1 MSFRTVMI
9 SSRCK
14 LDLRMNYLEVRSDET
29 KKILL
34 DDIDTLIIENPAVSI
49 TGCLLSALMEKK
61 IKVIFCDNKRN
72 PQAEMIPYYGSYDCS
87 RKIKTQIAWEE
98 SIKGDVWTKIVEE
111 KIRKQAQFLQEL
123 GYVRESELLFSYT
136 EQLEYRDETNREGH
150 AAKVYFNA
158 LFRMDFTRNDDNAT
172 NAALNYGY
180 ALILSAINRE
190 VVALGYNTE
199 LGLFHDNIY
208 NPFNISCDIM
218 EPLRILIDR
227 FVYQQRFKKFEK
239 EEKHKMLEV
248 LQLDIKIGGTR
259 QVLTNGIRIY
269 VRSVFDALCEK
280 DTSMLLF
287 YEV

>member
-1 MSFRTVMI
+1 
-9 SSRCK
+9 
-14 LDLRMNYLEVRSDET
+14 
-29 KKILL
+29 
-34 DDIDTLIIENPAVSI
+34 
-49 TGCLLSALMEKK
+49 
-61 IKVIFCDNKRN
+61 
-72 PQAEMIPYYGSYDCS
+72 
-87 RKIKTQIAWEE
+87 
-98 SIKGDVWTKIVEE
+98 
-111 KIRKQAQFLQEL
+111 
-123 GYVRESELLFSYT
+123 
-136 EQLEYRDETNREGH
+136 
-150 AAKVYFNA
+150 
-158 LFRMDFTRNDDNAT
+158 MDFTRNDDNAT

-208 NPFNISCDIM
+208 NSFNLSCDIM

-269 VRSVFDALCEK
+269 VRSVFDALCEN

>member
-98 SIKGDVWTKIVEE
+98 KIKGDVWTKIVEE

-158 LFRMDFTRNDDNAT
+158 LFGMDFTRNDDNAI

-190 VVALGYNTE
+190 VVALGYHTE

-208 NPFNISCDIM
+208 NPFNLSCDIM

-248 LQLDIKIGGTR
+248 LQLEIKIGGTR

>member
-98 SIKGDVWTKIVEE
+98 RIKGEVWTKIVEK
-111 KIRKQAQFLQEL
+111 KISKQAQFLQEL

-158 LFRMDFTRNDDNAT
+158 LFGMDFTRNDDNAT

-208 NPFNISCDIM
+208 NPFNLSCDIM
-218 EPLRILIDR
+218 EPLRILVDR
-227 FVYQQRFKKFEK
+227 FAYQQRFKKFEK

-248 LQLDIKIGGTR
+248 LQSEIKIGGTR

-269 VRSVFDALCEK
+269 VRSVFDALCEN
-280 DTSMLLF
+280 DASMLMF